1 MTLSQM
7 QNSLG
12 MWLVSGLMIVV
23 MLVQAVVFF
32 RMGRKRA
39 MELGIPAKTI
49 GEGARSAAISCIG
62 PSLAVI
68 LILVSLI
75 ATMGTPTAWMR
86 INDIGA
92 GRTEIAV
99 YALAE
104 SILPE
109 TAANYNEWTFSYA
122 LWGMALNNF
131 GWMAV
136 ALIFTSRMDKINDAF
151 SRRFKKATVAAVTSG
166 ALIGMFSYFVA
177 NNTVGKTS
185 YHWVALVVSALMM
198 TLLSKVFAKNRR
210 IQEVSLGVAMIAGM
224 FVAQAVRSITGG

>member
-1 MTLSQM
+1 MNLSEM
-7 QNSLG
+7 QNSAG
-12 MWLVSGLMIVV
+12 MWVVSSLMIIV
-23 MLVQAVVFF
+23 MLAQAVIFM
-32 RMGRKRA
+32 RLGTKQA
-39 MELGIPAKTI
+39 TKLGIEKKI
-49 GEGARSAAISCIG
+49 IHEGVRSATISCIG
-62 PSLAVI
+62 PALAVV

-99 YALAE
+99 FELAK

-109 TAANYNEWTFSYA
+109 GSANYDKWTFSFA

-136 ALIFTSRMDKINDAF
+136 ALVFTSRMDKINDAF
-151 SRRFKKATVAAVTSG
+151 NSRFKKATVAAVTSG

-177 NNTVGKTS
+177 NNTVRKS
-185 YHWVALVVSALMM
+185 QYHWIALVISAGIMAIFN
-198 TLLSKVFAKNRR
+198 KVFAKNKR
-210 IQEVSLGVAMIAGM
+210 IQELSLGLSMIAGM
-224 FVAQAVRSITGG
+224 FVAQAARSILGA